1 MAAPYASPR
10 YSSNS
15 RRRPESHE
23 DEGAQTTSGQAPD
36 AAEDHDGEHEDRD
49 LDLEARGRQGPDLDG
64 EHRAPS
70 EPIAPPIANASSLK
84 RVMPTPIASAVCS
97 SSRIAVHARP
107 ILDSES
113 RCETNSARS
122 TNASAR

>member
-1 MAAPYASPR
+1 MPPRIATASTRIETSTLKLAGVRAPIWTA
-10 YSSNS
+10 NI
-15 RRRPESHE
+15 
-23 DEGAQTTSGQAPD
+23 AP
-36 AAEDHDGEHEDRD
+36 
-49 LDLEARGRQGPDLDG
+49 
-64 EHRAPS
+64 PS

-84 RVMPTPIASAVCS
+84 RVMLTPIASAVCS

-113 RCETNSARS
+113 RCETNSAIS